1 MKTSLILT
9 AIFIMI
15 FSFFTFHHAKPDRVI
30 FLDFDDT
37 IAQPARD
44 ADGEYIVEA
53 DGHIDAVLL
62 DKAKF
67 SHFVQTAIK
76 HDVPLYIV
84 TGRPDIKRGVT
95 LINDMINSVNGFSN
109 SVGGFHHDSIIFLS
123 KMVKENGKLVRKEM
137 DTKVNIIDKIHRE
150 KYSYLPNEN
159 ILFIDDMQR
168 YYQPVQ
174 ALGYQV
180 IKADAKTL
188 AHFAE
193 AEDFITH
200 TIQHHYL
207 RRNIFSIR
215 ESGINQITATK
226 I

>member
-1 MKTSLILT
+1 MSFSLFALPQQKV
-9 AIFIMI
+9 
-15 FSFFTFHHAKPDRVI
+15 SKVI
-30 FLDFDDT
+30 FLDLDDT
-37 IAQPARD
+37 LANPARNANSD
-44 ADGEYIVEA
+44 FIVED

-62 DKAKF
+62 DKEKF
-67 SHFVQTAIK
+67 SHLVKTAIAN
-76 HDVPLYIV
+76 DVPLYIV

-137 DTKVNIIDKIHRE
+137 DTKVNIIEKIHHE

-159 ILFIDDMQR
+159 ILFIDDMAR

-188 AHFAE
+188 SHFAE
-193 AEDFITH
+193 AEAFITH
-200 TIQHHYL
+200 KIQHHSP
-207 RRNIFSIR
+207 RSNIFSIR